1 MDGAARNGSFCGE
14 GRLRAERPLAGGES
28 ISASHCGRH
37 ALRGPVSRPDV
48 RAHRAALIEM
58 MSARPTDGIGAKRA
72 LGGLPLASTG
82 PAGPRGPV
90 SASRIRGLDA
100 VTGFTWGILPPLSA
114 SLSFKAL
121 EDRRPP
127 AVPAPVRD
135 LCGARRPRSEAV
147 PDAQPHLMA
156 VEARQVERP
165 GLARRPPGDLEAPG
179 ERGPG
184 LG

>member
-48 RAHRAALIEM
+48 RAHRAALIEP
-58 MSARPTDGIGAKRA
+58 MSARQADGIGAKRA

-90 SASRIRGLDA
+90 SASRIRGLGA
-100 VTGFTWGILPPLSA
+100 VTGFTWGILPPSPPV
-114 SLSFKAL
+114 SLSKRSRTGVL
-121 EDRRPP
+121 PLYRRPSVTSVEP
-127 AVPAPVRD
+127 AGRD
-135 LCGARRPRSEAV
+135 QKLYPTRNRI
-147 PDAQPHLMA
+147 
-156 VEARQVERP
+156 
-165 GLARRPPGDLEAPG
+165 
-179 ERGPG
+179 
-184 LG
+184 